1 MNILSEKWEAVGSVV
16 RTIFNEE
23 GGGHLFVC
31 DTFRRRSPGAVE
43 FNTVD
48 AEAVAGAI
56 AWKHNL
62 AIDPDHATKDAGV

>member
-1 MNILSEKWEAVGSVV
+1 MNVLHEKWEAVGSVV

-48 AEAVAGAI
+48 SEKVAQSIAEA
-56 AWKHNL
+56 HNNAL
-62 AIDPDHATKDAGV
+62 WTWHGGGAGV

>member
-16 RTIFNEE
+16 RTVHNEE
-23 GGGHLFVC
+23 DGGHLFVC

-48 AEAVAGAI
+48 AQEVAVAI
-56 AWKHNL
+56 AEAHNNAL
-62 AIDPDHATKDAGV
+62 WTWQGGGAGV

>member
-16 RTIFNEE
+16 RTVHNEE
-23 GGGHLFVC
+23 DGGHLFVC

-48 AEAVAGAI
+48 AQDVAGTI
-56 AWKHNL
+56 AEAHNNAL
-62 AIDPDHATKDAGV
+62 DRCLEL

>member
-16 RTIFNEE
+16 RTVHNDAD
-23 GGGHLFVC
+23 GGHLFVC

-48 AEAVAGAI
+48 AEAVARSI
-56 AWKHNL
+56 AEAHNNAL
-62 AIDPDHATKDAGV
+62 WTWQGGGAGV